1 MGLTP
6 HKFAEIQVLDAK
18 GNPCKLNEPGLLVAN
33 SPCNMVGYID
43 ENLNKNVYVFDTNG
57 RKWLSLN
64 TYSYKSDKSRIKMK
78 GRMGAYI
85 ESSLGII
92 PYYLIEDIIDVDDD
106 ILSSCLVK
114 VGDKYVCHIEKQ
126 PLISEEKLN
135 EIVENC
141 QNRLTCALPKDVIDR
156 LYLRIRSNKESF
168 PLSPSGKRNYQE
180 LISEGITDKCIKV
193 ESVKKLIKNIK

>member
-1 MGLTP
+1 M
-6 HKFAEIQVLDAK
+6 F
-18 GNPCKLNEPGLLVAN
+18 
-33 SPCNMVGYID
+33 S
-43 ENLNKNVYVFDTNG
+43 
-57 RKWLSLN
+57 
-64 TYSYKSDKSRIKMK
+64 KS
-78 GRMGAYI
+78 
-85 ESSLGII
+85 
-92 PYYLIEDIIDVDDD
+92 
-106 ILSSCLVK
+106 
-114 VGDKYVCHIEKQ
+114 GDKYVCHIEKQ

-168 PLSPSGKRNYQE
+168 PLAPSGKRNYQE